1 MNKMHL
7 SMSLRKANEKLG
19 EQKLKISELVSEQV
33 VSQILWEERIAEL
46 ELERDIANNKL
57 IDCAVKIT
65 ELQEELETIKYS
77 ST

>member
-57 IDCAVKIT
+57 IDCAAKIT

>member
-1 MNKMHL
+1 MHL

>member
-1 MNKMHL
+1 MHL

-57 IDCAVKIT
+57 IDCAAKIT

>member
-1 MNKMHL
+1 MHL
-7 SMSLRKANEKLG
+7 SISLRKANEKLG

-57 IDCAVKIT
+57 IDCAAKIT
-65 ELQEELETIKYS
+65 ELQEELDTIKYS
-77 ST
+77 IN